1 MFELILLHT
10 TKLTAFAALN
20 YWFFYVISDEC
31 SLNNGG
37 CSHQCSVVPG
47 GRIVCSCP
55 AGFNLTADNKTCE
68 IMDYCTKHLK
78 CSQVCEQHKNT
89 VKCSCYEGWKLSK
102 DGESCVSTGKLKF
115 CACLIFRMLMAVMAI
130 YWEPLSLFYFFS
142 LWKTHGIVQMWNDC
156 NLRIH

>member
-1 MFELILLHT
+1 M
-10 TKLTAFAALN
+10 AG
-20 YWFFYVISDEC
+20 FFFHVISDEC

-55 AGFNLTADNKTCE
+55 AGFSLSIDNKTCE

-102 DGESCVSTGKLKF
+102 DGENCVSSGKLKF
-115 CACLIFRMLMAVMAI
+115 SVFSIFRMLIAVT
-130 YWEPLSLFYFFS
+130 
-142 LWKTHGIVQMWNDC
+142 K
-156 NLRIH
+156 

>member
-1 MFELILLHT
+1 MFFH
-10 TKLTAFAALN
+10 
-20 YWFFYVISDEC
+20 VISDEC

-55 AGFNLTADNKTCE
+55 AGFNLTTDNKTCE
-68 IMDYCTKHLK
+68 IMDFCTKHLK

-102 DGESCVSTGKLKF
+102 DGETCVSTGKLKF
-115 CACLIFRMLMAVMAI
+115 GAGSIFRMLIVVMAI
-130 YWEPLSLFYFFS
+130 YWEFLSLFIFS
-142 LWKTHGIVQMWNDC
+142 CIWNAGWDC
-156 NLRIH
+156 PNVGLIAI